1 MICQPEYKY
10 QLDVH
15 QAIMY
20 VHSPIRAVAVL
31 QIQGIRMD
39 EKAEI
44 TSGKTMSV
52 PEAGK
57 ELGLSRNA
65 SYAAARRGEIPVL
78 RFGKKLRVPTAR
90 FERMLEEGK

>member
-1 MICQPEYKY
+1 
-10 QLDVH
+10 
-15 QAIMY
+15 MY

-31 QIQGIRMD
+31 QIQGIRMN